1 MARRIAIASQ
11 KGGVGKTTVALNLA
25 VALASSGRST
35 LLVDLDPQGG
45 LGLALAKGETEF
57 PGIAEM
63 LAGAGGADE
72 CVLATRQTGLR
83 LLLRGRL
90 DPTDATSWDREI
102 SSPGALARL
111 LAATEG
117 TTDVT
122 VLDTPSGLG
131 PVTRAALAEADFVI
145 LPFQAESLA
154 LRSLGQALRVIEHV
168 QQSENP
174 KIRLLGILPTM
185 VDRESPETMSVV
197 SEIWAG
203 FPDVLQTAVPR
214 ASVYARASASGVPV
228 GFVGNAGEPEA
239 RRFDLLAGEVVAR
252 MNKLL
257 GTEIGDEAAP
267 HRQLL

>member
-25 VALASSGRST
+25 VALASTGRST

-45 LGLALAKGETEF
+45 LGLALAKGDTEF
-57 PGIAEM
+57 PGVAEI
-63 LAGAGGADE
+63 LAGAGGAED

-90 DPTDATSWDREI
+90 DPTDATSWEREI
-102 SSPGALARL
+102 SAKGSLQSILERTE
-111 LAATEG
+111 AAAS
-117 TTDVT
+117 VT
-122 VLDTPSGLG
+122 VIDTPSGLG
-131 PVTRAALAEADFVI
+131 AVTRAALAEADFVI

-154 LRSLGQALRVIEHV
+154 LRSLSQALRVIEHV
-168 QQSENP
+168 QQAENP
-174 KIRLLGILPTM
+174 RLRLLGILPTM
-185 VDRESPETMSVV
+185 VDRESPDAMAIV

-214 ASVYARASASGVPV
+214 ASVYSRASASGVPV

-252 MNKLL
+252 MNQLL
-257 GTEIGDEAAP
+257 GTETGDEAAP
-267 HRQLL
+267 LRQLL